1 MDGPAPRRAYS
12 LPMRTQEI
20 VWAAG
25 FFNAR
30 GRVYLRRR
38 KDRAEFAR
46 VSIGSVYRESLER
59 FQRAVGIGH
68 IRGPYV
74 YNTQVEYASS
84 RRSIWRYNV
93 ECGPAVRVLRTIRP
107 YLRGPRGPAPRSQ

>member
-1 MDGPAPRRAYS
+1 MDSPGRDAHTP
-12 LPMRTQEI
+12 LLMRTQEI
-20 VWAAG
+20 AWAAG
-25 FFNAR
+25 FFNAQ

-46 VSIGSVYRESLER
+46 VSIGSISRESLER

-74 YNTQVEYASS
+74 YNTQVEYESS
-84 RRSIWRYNV
+84 RRPIWRYNV
-93 ECGPAVRVLRTIRP
+93 ECSPAVKVLRTIRP
-107 YLRGPRGPAPRSQ
+107 YLSAQLVNM